1 MVNENIL
8 SMIGNTPMV
17 KLNNLGN
24 SNVYVKLEKYNPA
37 GSVKDR
43 AVYFMIEGLE
53 KRGILK
59 KGDVLVEATSGN
71 TGIALAMIGKLK
83 GYEVII
89 VMPETMSVERRELMK
104 AYGAKLIL
112 TDGKLGMTGSIK
124 KAEELLNENSTYKS
138 LKQFDNEDNPNGH
151 YKTTGVEILN
161 EVSDMDIF
169 VCGVGTGGTLSG
181 VARYLKEKNP
191 NIKIVALEPKNSPAI
206 SSGQSGPH
214 KIQGIGAGF
223 IPKNY
228 DANVVDEVITIDDE
242 EAFEGVRLMANKE
255 SILVGISSGA
265 NVYGA
270 LKLAKMYPDKKIV
283 TIAPDGIEKYISM
296 DIFK

>member
-1 MVNENIL
+1 MVNQNIL

-17 KLNNLGN
+17 KLNNIGS
-24 SNVYVKLEKYNPA
+24 SNIYVKLEKYNPG

-53 KRGILK
+53 ERKILK
-59 KGDVLVEATSGN
+59 EGDVLVEATSGN

-83 GYEVII
+83 GYEVIL

-112 TDGKLGMTGSIK
+112 TDGKLGMKGSIN
-124 KAEELLNENSTYKS
+124 KAKELLEENPNYKS
-138 LKQFDNEDNPNGH
+138 LNQFDNEDNPNGH
-151 YKTTGVEILN
+151 YKTTGVEILEQVN
-161 EVSDMDIF
+161 DVDIF

-181 VARYLKEKNP
+181 VSKYLKEKNP
-191 NIKIVALEPKNSPAI
+191 DIKIVALEPSKSPVISKNE
-206 SSGQSGPH
+206 SGPH

-228 DANVVDEVITIDDE
+228 DASLVDIVMTIEDE
-242 EAFEGVRLMANKE
+242 EAFEGVRLMAEKE
-255 SILVGISSGA
+255 GILVGISSGA
-265 NVYGA
+265 NIIGA
-270 LKLAKMYPDKKIV
+270 LKVASLYPNKKIV
-283 TIAPDGIEKYISM
+283 TMAPDGIEKYISM
-296 DIFK
+296 EIFK

>member
-1 MVNENIL
+1 MINESIL
-8 SMIGNTPMV
+8 NMIGNTPMV
-17 KLNNLGN
+17 KLNKLES
-24 SNVYVKLEKYNPA
+24 SNIYIKLEKYNPG
-37 GSVKDR
+37 GSIKDR
-43 AVYFMIEGLE
+43 AVYFMIDGLE
-53 KRGILK
+53 KRGALK

-89 VMPETMSVERRELMK
+89 VMPETMSMERREIMK

-112 TDGKLGMTGSIK
+112 TDGKLGMSGSIK
-124 KAEELLNENSTYKS
+124 KAQELLNENKNYKS
-138 LKQFDNEDNPNGH
+138 LNQFENEDNPDGH

-161 EVSDMDIF
+161 QVKDLEVF
-169 VCGVGTGGTLSG
+169 VCGVGTGGTLTG

-191 NIKIVALEPKNSPAI
+191 SVIIVALEPENSPVI
-206 SSGQSGPH
+206 SKGSSGPH

-228 DANVVDEVITIDDE
+228 DASLVDMVITIKDE
-242 EAFEGVRLMANKE
+242 EAFEGVKMLSEKE
-255 SILVGISSGA
+255 GILVGLSAGA
-265 NVYGA
+265 NIIGA
-270 LKLAKMYPDKKIV
+270 LKVAKIYCDKKIV

-296 DIFK
+296 GIFK